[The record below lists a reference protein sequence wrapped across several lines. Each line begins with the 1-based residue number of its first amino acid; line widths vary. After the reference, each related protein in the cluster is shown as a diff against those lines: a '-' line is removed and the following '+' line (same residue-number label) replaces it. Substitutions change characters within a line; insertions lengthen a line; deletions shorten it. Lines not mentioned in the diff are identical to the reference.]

1 MFDNKGGVYIGPNAM
16 QFIVLSFGPIF
27 DIIEIVIIFKIMFV
41 TKLVL
46 IISLLAF
53 LLGLFVIFYNYRS
66 RLHFLFGLS
75 TGLVGIWVF
84 LNYIFQINNSVFV
97 LRAIYG
103 IAPFIFLSIVLWI
116 TSLKYDKFKKSFLY
130 FNIMIFVINF
140 LVALISLITSG
151 VVENVIDFYNYNVGF
166 LFVYYVLYIVF
177 LIIIYGIYLIK
188 EYRDANKI
196 FRNQIKLIM
205 IGICMTILVAI
216 IVSFVLPVFGITSL
230 NILDSLSSIFF
241 IFFSFYSIIKY
252 KFLEIKVITAEVFA
266 ALLVILNFI
275 NFINAENLN
284 EKIESLFVFII
295 TLIFGILLINS
306 VHKEIQRRE
315 ELLQLTHSLERANLR
330 LQELDR
336 QKTEFL
342 SIASHQLRTP
352 LSIAKGYLELLTE
365 GAYGKVT
372 PETKE
377 ILKQMDK
384 SNDHLVK
391 LADEF
396 LNVTRIEQGKT
407 KFSFAD
413 KDIVELID
421 RVVNE
426 LKIQAK
432 AKKLSIIWRP
442 TKEKKMVNMDDEKIR
457 HVIFN
462 FIDNA
467 IKYSNKGKIQVSW
480 TSEKNGV
487 AVRVKDNG
495 FGFCKE
501 DEVNFFQKFYRGKNV
516 EGINVTGVGLG
527 LFICNKFIEAH
538 EGHVW
543 AHSQGLGKGSEFGF
557 WIPNKRQIK
566 KKAE

>member
-1 MFDNKGGVYIGPNAM
+1 M
-16 QFIVLSFGPIF
+16 
-27 DIIEIVIIFKIMFV
+27 E
-41 TKLVL
+41 
-46 IISLLAF
+46 IISIYSLVPLIS
-53 LLGLFVIFYNYRS
+53 GLFVLVLGFFVCLKKPKELLHILFFFYASAIFIWLFGTFKMFNAITDEKQIFWDRFIYIGIVFLPILLYHFGLVYCDKRNQKVLLRIGY
-66 RLHFLFGLS
+66 LITFLFLIFSQTDYFLYGLFKYKYGVH
-75 TGLVGIWVF
+75 TIAQPLHTLFLVF
-84 LNYIFQINNSVFV
+84 F
-97 LRAIYG
+97 AIYFG
-103 IAPFIFLSIVLWI
+103 LFFINLGYYYKINKGERKKQAKFIFLGYAVL
-116 TSLKYDKFKKSFLY
+116 T
-130 FNIMIFVINF
+130 VIGT
-140 LVALISLITSG
+140 L
-151 VVENVIDFYNYNVGF
+151 GF
-166 LFVYYVLYIVF
+166 LPAYEIPIYPIIFLCGIPFVLF
-177 LIIIYGIYLIK
+177 LAY
-188 EYRDANKI
+188 
-196 FRNQIKLIM
+196 
-205 IGICMTILVAI
+205 AI
-216 IVSFVLPVFGITSL
+216 IKYNALDIKTIYSEVIITLL
-230 NILDSLSSIFF
+230 NLVILAE
-241 IFFSFYSIIKY
+241 IFFSKSKLEF
-252 KFLEIKVITAEVFA
+252 FLRILV
-266 ALLVILNFI
+266 LLIV
-275 NFINAENLN
+275 
-284 EKIESLFVFII
+284 
-295 TLIFGILLINS
+295 LIFSFILINS

-566 KKAE
+566 KKDE

>member
-1 MFDNKGGVYIGPNAM
+1 MGNP
-16 QFIVLSFGPIF
+16 
-27 DIIEIVIIFKIMFV
+27 
-41 TKLVL
+41 LV
-46 IISLLAF
+46 
-53 LLGLFVIFYNYRS
+53 
-66 RLHFLFGLS
+66 
-75 TGLVGIWVF
+75 
-84 LNYIFQINNSVFV
+84 SVFV
-97 LRAIYG
+97 
-103 IAPFIFLSIVLWI
+103 
-116 TSLKYDKFKKSFLY
+116 
-130 FNIMIFVINF
+130 
-140 LVALISLITSG
+140 ALT
-151 VVENVIDFYNYNVGF
+151 
-166 LFVYYVLYIVF
+166 
-177 LIIIYGIYLIK
+177 
-188 EYRDANKI
+188 A
-196 FRNQIKLIM
+196 
-205 IGICMTILVAI
+205 
-216 IVSFVLPVFGITSL
+216 
-230 NILDSLSSIFF
+230 
-241 IFFSFYSIIKY
+241 YSVIKY
-252 KFLEIKVITAEVFA
+252 KFFNTKVIAVELFT
-266 ALLVILNFI
+266 
-275 NFINAENLN
+275 
-284 EKIESLFVFII
+284 SLFVIVFLVDVFLSNSFIE
-295 TLIFGILLINS
+295 LIFRIIGLLVVVVFGYMMIQS

>member
-1 MFDNKGGVYIGPNAM
+1 MGLFALVVFIFVIGAISILIKKILKIEKKQRTNLCLILLGTILTFSLLLPFNFILPSVFGIP
-16 QFIVLSFGPIF
+16 QFIPYGMVFILPF
-27 DIIEIVIIFKIMFV
+27 IIFSSYAIIRRGLLD
-41 TKLVL
+41 TKVVRTE
-46 IISLLAF
+46 LLAF
-53 LLGLFVIFYNYRS
+53 
-66 RLHFLFGLS
+66 GLS
-75 TGLVGIWVF
+75 VITFFEI
-84 LNYIFQINNSVFV
+84 I
-97 LRAIYG
+97 
-103 IAPFIFLSIVLWI
+103 IAQN
-116 TSLKYDKFKKSFLY
+116 T
-130 FNIMIFVINF
+130 
-140 LVALISLITSG
+140 VALVFTI
-151 VVENVIDFYNYNVGF
+151 VVF
-166 LFVYYVLYIVF
+166 
-177 LIIIYGIYLIK
+177 
-188 EYRDANKI
+188 
-196 FRNQIKLIM
+196 
-205 IGICMTILVAI
+205 ILV
-216 IVSFVLPVFGITSL
+216 SF
-230 NILDSLSSIFF
+230 
-241 IFFSFYSIIKY
+241 
-252 KFLEIKVITAEVFA
+252 
-266 ALLVILNFI
+266 
-275 NFINAENLN
+275 
-284 EKIESLFVFII
+284 
-295 TLIFGILLINS
+295 FGILLINS
-306 VHKEIQRRE
+306 VRKEIKQKEQLTRLSKSLKKSNSR
-315 ELLQLTHSLERANLR
+315 LTQLTHSLERANLR

>member
-1 MFDNKGGVYIGPNAM
+1 MNSSILYFPISGLINTVTTLVFCIYILITNFKNKTAKIVFLFCLSGTVWSLGYFLWQISKNSEDALFWSKILMFGAI
-16 QFIVLSFGPIF
+16 FSPIF
-27 DIIEIVIIFKIMFV
+27 FTHLVFSFLGYIKNKFYKFFLWFFYILTFFWVFVDFTSSNYITGVVSISYFKFWPTAGYLFSLFLVQFYFLFTCSIILLIKNWKKATGNKKTQIILLLIGVLAVFFGGSTNFPLWYGIEIPPWGNP
-41 TKLVL
+41 LV
-46 IISLLAF
+46 
-53 LLGLFVIFYNYRS
+53 
-66 RLHFLFGLS
+66 
-75 TGLVGIWVF
+75 
-84 LNYIFQINNSVFV
+84 SVFV
-97 LRAIYG
+97 
-103 IAPFIFLSIVLWI
+103 
-116 TSLKYDKFKKSFLY
+116 
-130 FNIMIFVINF
+130 
-140 LVALISLITSG
+140 ALT
-151 VVENVIDFYNYNVGF
+151 
-166 LFVYYVLYIVF
+166 
-177 LIIIYGIYLIK
+177 
-188 EYRDANKI
+188 A
-196 FRNQIKLIM
+196 
-205 IGICMTILVAI
+205 
-216 IVSFVLPVFGITSL
+216 
-230 NILDSLSSIFF
+230 
-241 IFFSFYSIIKY
+241 YSVIKY
-252 KFLEIKVITAEVFA
+252 KFFNTKVIAVELFT
-266 ALLVILNFI
+266 
-275 NFINAENLN
+275 
-284 EKIESLFVFII
+284 SLFVIVFLVDVFLSNNFIE
-295 TLIFGILLINS
+295 LIFRIIGLLVVVVFGYMMIQS

>member
-1 MFDNKGGVYIGPNAM
+1 LFT
-16 QFIVLSFGPIF
+16 S
-27 DIIEIVIIFKIMFV
+27 
-41 TKLVL
+41 
-46 IISLLAF
+46 
-53 LLGLFVIFYNYRS
+53 LFVI
-66 RLHFLFGLS
+66 
-75 TGLVGIWVF
+75 VF
-84 LNYIFQINNSVFV
+84 LVDV
-97 LRAIYG
+97 
-103 IAPFIFLSIVLWI
+103 FLS
-116 TSLKYDKFKKSFLY
+116 
-130 FNIMIFVINF
+130 NNF
-140 LVALISLITSG
+140 IEL
-151 VVENVIDFYNYNVGF
+151 
-166 LFVYYVLYIVF
+166 
-177 LIIIYGIYLIK
+177 
-188 EYRDANKI
+188 I
-196 FRNQIKLIM
+196 FRI
-205 IGICMTILVAI
+205 IGLLV
-216 IVSFVLPVFGITSL
+216 VVVFGYMMIQ
-230 NILDSLSSIFF
+230 
-241 IFFSFYSIIKY
+241 
-252 KFLEIKVITAEVFA
+252 
-266 ALLVILNFI
+266 
-275 NFINAENLN
+275 
-284 EKIESLFVFII
+284 
-295 TLIFGILLINS
+295 S